1 MSVPSARS
9 NHYRIL
15 ICSQKKDALLRR
27 KDRVVF
33 TPVLIHSKFT
43 DTLPFVLNGE
53 NLLNEQLKPHFSLD
67 LNSPAC
73 SKMISLPPGC

>member
-53 NLLNEQLKPHFSLD
+53 KSSQ
-67 LNSPAC
+67 
-73 SKMISLPPGC
+73 